1 MKKRVDIL
9 WIFVIFIALYA
20 LLRQC
25 EGDDTKII
33 TKTET
38 VYETVVDTITQ
49 VVIQKVPGPKVY
61 VERVKTVK
69 GKDSIIYKDSPSET
83 TISANRY
90 KTQLKSNDAL
100 AKLDILSTGEVLDVQ
115 GTITYPKETTI
126 TTITKKIPKSGAF
139 LFIESNFNKMP
150 DRYAIGIDYQI
161 KNKILLGTSVSYNL
175 LTNNVNLNV
184 KVGFKIF

>member
-9 WIFVIFIALYA
+9 WIFVIFITLYA

-25 EGDDTKII
+25 EGADTKII

-100 AKLDILSTGEVLDVQ
+100 AKLHILSTGEVLDVQ

-139 LFIESNFNKMP
+139 LFIESNFNN
-150 DRYAIGIDYQI
+150 
-161 KNKILLGTSVSYNL
+161 NKVLYC
-175 LTNNVNLNV
+175 
-184 KVGFKIF
+184 